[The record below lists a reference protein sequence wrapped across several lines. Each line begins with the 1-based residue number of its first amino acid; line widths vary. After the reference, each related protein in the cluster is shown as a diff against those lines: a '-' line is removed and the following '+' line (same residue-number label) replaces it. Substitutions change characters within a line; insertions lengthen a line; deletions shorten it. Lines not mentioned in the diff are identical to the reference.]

1 MDTNNYKILSIGRQ
15 LEEIEDRLSVTYD
28 FLHQFH
34 KENNHSLE
42 TLQIDIAGLKSA
54 RNRLENNL
62 RELEN
67 K

>member
-1 MDTNNYKILSIGRQ
+1 MDTNTYKILSIGRQ
-15 LEEIEDRLSVTYD
+15 LEEIESRLGVTYD

-34 KENNHSLE
+34 QENDQSLE
-42 TLQIDIAGLKSA
+42 TLQIDIAGLTAA